1 MENFLAA
8 LQRWGAFSWAECGG
22 RGGGRGESCTGLVG
36 ADRRLG
42 GGELG
47 GTGRAEDVGSVGDLM
62 GMILV
67 YKERR
72 GGLSG
77 LRG

>member
-22 RGGGRGESCTGLVG
+22 RGVGCTGLVG
-36 ADRRLG
+36 TDRG
-42 GGELG
+42 LG
-47 GTGRAEDVGSVGDLM
+47 GTGRAEDVGSIGGLV

-77 LRG
+77 PRGVGLHRVG